1 MRSSSNGRLTILLLL
16 ALSAS
21 RRRLKRK
28 RRKRPR
34 FVALKAD
41 ARARVHLVAGSDED
55 RSRDPRARKLDCITS
70 AQRERTEPESTEFHC
85 SSLRR
90 ETRDLEEAQHPVR
103 DPARVTRLVTARKA
117 EADVGDVECTRALC
131 LALAR
136 LVGGLSQS
144 AKSALPLDRSL
155 SLSVFLSVF
164 LPLLSLSLSPSVS
177 FSLSLSLRLLAAR
190 DYPSNDESGSG
201 GGSGGGG
208 GDDVPASSAL
218 ILFRP
223 SPRAHTGR
231 TPRAPESPR
240 ANGK

>member
-1 MRSSSNGRLTILLLL
+1 
-16 ALSAS
+16 
-21 RRRLKRK
+21 
-28 RRKRPR
+28 
-34 FVALKAD
+34 V
-41 ARARVHLVAGSDED
+41 
-55 RSRDPRARKLDCITS
+55 
-70 AQRERTEPESTEFHC
+70 
-85 SSLRR
+85 
-90 ETRDLEEAQHPVR
+90 QHPVR

-136 LVGGLSQS
+136 LVGELSQS

-155 SLSVFLSVF
+155 SLSLSLSVFLSVF
-164 LPLLSLSLSPSVS
+164 LPLSLSLTLSLSLFLSLS
-177 FSLSLSLRLLAAR
+177 FSLSLRLLAAR

-201 GGSGGGG
+201 SGSGGGSGGGGGG

-223 SPRAHTGR
+223 SLRAHTGR
-231 TPRAPESPR
+231 TPRAPENPR

>member
-1 MRSSSNGRLTILLLL
+1 
-16 ALSAS
+16 
-21 RRRLKRK
+21 
-28 RRKRPR
+28 
-34 FVALKAD
+34 
-41 ARARVHLVAGSDED
+41 
-55 RSRDPRARKLDCITS
+55 
-70 AQRERTEPESTEFHC
+70 
-85 SSLRR
+85 
-90 ETRDLEEAQHPVR
+90 VR

-131 LALAR
+131 LALAL
-136 LVGGLSQS
+136 LVEGLSQS

-155 SLSVFLSVF
+155 SLSLFF
-164 LPLLSLSLSPSVS
+164 FCLSLSSFLS
-177 FSLSLSLRLLAAR
+177 FSLLAAR
-190 DYPSNDESGSG
+190 DYPSNDESGS
-201 GGSGGGG
+201 GG